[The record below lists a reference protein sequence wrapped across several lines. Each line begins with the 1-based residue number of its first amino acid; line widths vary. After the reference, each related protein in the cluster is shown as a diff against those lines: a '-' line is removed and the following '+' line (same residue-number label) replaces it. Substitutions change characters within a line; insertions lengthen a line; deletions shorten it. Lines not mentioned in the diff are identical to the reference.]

1 MVGATAGGSGT
12 TAAEDEAGAFGA
24 TAAAGGVGI
33 ASDRFRLTAG
43 VTVSVSVCQAS

>member
-33 ASDRFRLTAG
+33 ASEGLGEAG